1 MAAATGSAIQ
11 AVTST
16 NEKATVFAAVLAA
29 GGSQRFGRS
38 KMLESITGETLVR
51 RATSLAREVCGDCS
65 ILVVGHDACAVAAA
79 ASDAPQFVIVNDHY
93 EEGIGGS
100 IALAAKAVSHVADAL
115 LLLLADQPLV
125 TAHHLQ
131 ALVSAWDGA
140 DGVIVA
146 TAFSA
151 TMGPPVLFPHST
163 FDALGELT
171 GDQGAKSLLQSSRFD
186 VRTVPFE
193 DAAID
198 IDTPADLKKL
208 PD

>member
-1 MAAATGSAIQ
+1 MQ

-16 NEKATVFAAVLAA
+16 IEKPTVFAAVLAA
-29 GGSQRFGRS
+29 GESRRFGRS
-38 KMLESITGETLVR
+38 KMLESVQRETLVR
-51 RATSLAREVCGDCS
+51 RAANLAREVCGDCS
-65 ILVVGHDACAVAAA
+65 ILVAGHESAAVTSAAG
-79 ASDAPQFVIVNDHY
+79 DAPQFVIVNDHY

-100 IALAAKAVSHVADAL
+100 IALAARAVSHVADAL
-115 LLLLADQPLV
+115 LLLLADQPLI
-125 TAHHLQ
+125 TAHQLQ

-151 TMGPPVLFPHST
+151 TMGPPVLFPRSA
-163 FDALGELT
+163 FPALGELS
-171 GDQGAKSLLQSSRFD
+171 GDTGAKSLLRDPRFD
-186 VRTVPFE
+186 VTTVPFE

-198 IDTPADLKKL
+198 IDTPADLEKL

>member
-1 MAAATGSAIQ
+1 MQ

-16 NEKATVFAAVLAA
+16 IEKPTVFAAVLAA
-29 GGSQRFGRS
+29 GESRRFGRS
-38 KMLESITGETLVR
+38 KMLESVQRETLVR
-51 RATSLAREVCGDCS
+51 RAANLAREVCGDCS
-65 ILVVGHDACAVAAA
+65 ILVAGHESAAVTSAAG
-79 ASDAPQFVIVNDHY
+79 DAPQFVIVNDHY

-125 TAHHLQ
+125 TAQHLR
-131 ALVSAWDGA
+131 ALMSHWQGA
-140 DGVIVA
+140 DDEIVA
-146 TAFSA
+146 TAFA
-151 TMGPPVLFPHST
+151 ETMGPPVLFPRGA

-186 VRTVPFE
+186 VRTIPFE

-198 IDTPADLKKL
+198 IDTPADLDKL